1 MIGIEELEKTD
12 IGYQRSEVGKGQR
25 SEVGGQRANSGIGGL
40 RNAGMG

>member
-25 SEVGGQRANSGIGGL
+25 SDVGGRRSEGRGQIQGL
-40 RNAGMG
+40 RD